1 MYVRTYVQLT
11 IAYLHCRVV
20 KEFIAALGAN
30 VTSDAVTRLGKSL
43 GPLYAF
49 SSNYLAETAG
59 CPDAGRHAPAIQHGD
74 IKTMVKQ
81 LMDEGQVFTV
91 RSGRKQAAP
100 GKYSSLLHKQTET
113 DIRKWLKK
121 ACKNILLSN

>member
-1 MYVRTYVQLT
+1 M
-11 IAYLHCRVV
+11 V
-20 KEFIAALGAN
+20 KEFIGALGAN

-49 SSNYLAETAG
+49 ASNYLEEATEGHA
-59 CPDAGRHAPAIQHGD
+59 DSARHAPPMQGDD

-81 LMDEGQVFTV
+81 LMDEGKVFT
-91 RSGRKQAAP
+91 RRNGRKQTAP
-100 GKYSSLLHKQTET
+100 GKYSSLLHKESAA